1 MRATIIDANGDC
13 FDLGDIEITTKTT
26 LNDLAGGRDI
36 SMPAVLVYSDS
47 GAPNFT
53 DTPASTRDGPLFR
66 PDEADR
72 FPASTYPPSSIVTVK
87 SSLNAKSGGM
97 MSQPP
102 DVARM
107 IADHLRSTSTVER
120 WIRLPEPAKGWPD
133 PNRRGARKKRR
144 GRVP

>member
-13 FDLGDIEITTKTT
+13 FDLGDIEITAETT
-26 LNDLAGGRDI
+26 LNTLAGGRDI
-36 SMPAVLVYSDS
+36 AMPAVLVYSDS

-53 DTPASTRDGPLFR
+53 DTPAPPHDGRFFR

-72 FPASTYPPSSIVTVK
+72 FPASTFPPSSIVTVK
-87 SSLNAKSGGM
+87 SVVKAMSGGM

-102 DVARM
+102 DVDRM

-133 PNRRGARKKRR
+133 PNRRGARKTRR
-144 GRVP
+144 GRLP

>member
-13 FDLGDIEITTKTT
+13 FDLGDIEITADMT
-26 LNDLAGGRDI
+26 LNDLAGGRDV

-53 DTPASTRDGPLFR
+53 DTPAPTRDWPLCR
-66 PDEADR
+66 PDDADR
-72 FPASTYPPSSIVTVK
+72 FPASTFPPSSIVTVK
-87 SSLNAKSGGM
+87 SLIKAMSGGM

-102 DVARM
+102 DVDRM

-120 WIRLPEPAKGWPD
+120 WVRLPEPATGWPD
-133 PNRRGARKKRR
+133 PNRRGARKTRR
-144 GRVP
+144 GRLP